1 MDGSMTRLGGAL
13 RRLAGRRPP
22 GCSHLDQILDVPAKT
37 NGCEECLEIGGKWVE
52 LRLCLSCGHVG
63 CCDLSPNQHAR
74 AHFGETGHPII
85 RAKVPGH
92 TWTWCWI
99 DEIKV

>member
-1 MDGSMTRLGGAL
+1 
-13 RRLAGRRPP
+13 
-22 GCSHLDQILDVPAKT
+22 V
-37 NGCEECLEIGGKWVE
+37 
-52 LRLCLSCGHVG
+52 
-63 CCDLSPNQHAR
+63 
-74 AHFGETGHPII
+74 TGHPII